1 VELLPRQH
9 RRELPRATRSLS
21 QRVFQRQTLRRLL
34 PIALSAAIVAMA
46 ARVLYRTLSHI
57 RLADVVAALHAIPLS
72 GVLVS
77 ALLVTTVYTAL
88 ATYEAIVV
96 RFVEGGASPRRA
108 VLAALLA
115 APIGHAVGWGA
126 VSGGAIRYR
135 IYSAV
140 HLPPIDIGKI
150 ALLAAIPYPAG
161 LGLLLGVSLVLQS
174 TAAGGIL
181 HVSAALARGTGLALL
196 GLHAAYLLLIATR
209 RTPLAFGRFR
219 LTLPSPDLTAVQYC
233 VGIIEVCCGA
243 GILYLMLPPI
253 PGMSFVIFLGVYVL
267 SILAALA
274 SSVPAGLVVLEAML
288 VSLLP
293 SVPQPALLAGVMVY
307 RFVLE
312 AVPLLVATSLFV
324 GYELWWK
331 LPRQRRRAA
340 ALKAERDRRAL

>member
-1 VELLPRQH
+1 VSH
-9 RRELPRATRSLS
+9 RH
-21 QRVFQRQTLRRLL
+21 TLRRLL
-34 PIALSAAIVAMA
+34 PIALSVAIVAMA
-46 ARVLYRTLSHI
+46 ARVLYSTLRHI
-57 RLADVVAALHAIPLS
+57 KFADVLAALHAIPPS
-72 GVLVS
+72 GILIS
-77 ALLVTTVYTAL
+77 ALLVTTLYSAL

-140 HLPPIDIGKI
+140 HLPPLDIGKI

-174 TAAGGIL
+174 EAAGGIL
-181 HVSAALARGTGLALL
+181 HVSASLARGTGLALL
-196 GLHAAYLLLIATR
+196 ALHAAYLMLIATR

-219 LTLPSPDLTAVQYC
+219 MTLPPPDLTAVQYC

-243 GILYLMLPPI
+243 SVLYLMLPPI
-253 PGMSFVIFLGVYVL
+253 PGLPFIVFLGVYVL

-274 SSVPAGLVVLEAML
+274 SSVPAGLLVLEAML
-288 VSLLP
+288 IRLLP
-293 SVPQPALLAGVMVY
+293 HVPEPTLLAAVAVY
-307 RFVLE
+307 RFMLE
-312 AVPLLVATSLFV
+312 VVPLLVAISLFV
-324 GYELWWK
+324 AYELWWK

-340 ALKAERDRRAL
+340 ALKAARQQREP

>member
-1 VELLPRQH
+1 MPLHPL
-9 RRELPRATRSLS
+9 
-21 QRVFQRQTLRRLL
+21 LRRLL

-46 ARVLYRTLSHI
+46 ARALYSTLHHVK
-57 RLADVVAALHAIPLS
+57 LADVLTAQRAIPL
-72 GVLVS
+72 GNIVIS
-77 ALLVTTVYTAL
+77 ALLVTTLYTAL
-88 ATYEAIVV
+88 AIYEAIVV

-115 APIGHAVGWGA
+115 APIGHAIGWGA

-140 HLPPIDIGKI
+140 HLPPLDIGKI

-174 TAAGGIL
+174 EAAGSLL

-219 LTLPSPDLTAVQYC
+219 LTLPPPDLTAVQYC

-253 PGMSFVIFLGVYVL
+253 PGLSFVVFLGVYVL

-293 SVPQPALLAGVMVY
+293 SIPQAALLAGVMVY

-312 AVPLLVATSLFV
+312 AVPFLVAISLFV

-340 ALKAERDRRAL
+340 ALKAERERREP

>member
-1 VELLPRQH
+1 MSYSH
-9 RRELPRATRSLS
+9 S
-21 QRVFQRQTLRRLL
+21 LRRLL
-34 PIALSAAIVAMA
+34 PIAISVAIVVMA
-46 ARVLYRTLSHI
+46 GRVLYSTLRRI
-57 RLADVVAALHAIPLS
+57 KLADVLTALHAIPL
-72 GVLVS
+72 GGILI
-77 ALLVTTVYTAL
+77 AGLLVATVYTAL

-140 HLPPIDIGKI
+140 QLPALDIGKI

-161 LGLLLGVSLVLQS
+161 LGLLLGISLVLQS
-174 TAAGGIL
+174 DAAGGIL

-196 GLHAAYLLLIATR
+196 ALHAAYLMLIATR
-209 RTPLAFGRFR
+209 RTPLAVGRFR
-219 LTLPSPDLTAVQYC
+219 LTLPPPGLTAVQYC
-233 VGIIEVCCGA
+233 VGIIEVSCGA
-243 GILYLMLPPI
+243 GVLYLLLPPMQGLPFI
-253 PGMSFVIFLGVYVL
+253 VFLGVYVL

-274 SSVPAGLVVLEAML
+274 SSVPAGLLVLEAML
-288 VSLLP
+288 IRLLP
-293 SVPQPALLAGVMVY
+293 HVPEPTLLAAVAVY

-312 AVPLLVATSLFV
+312 VVPLLVAIGLFV
-324 GYELWWK
+324 AYELWWK

-340 ALKAERDRRAL
+340 ALKAERAERER